1 LSLVDR
7 YSAYNKAY
15 KLGKFAP
22 QPAQK
27 PRGAAG
33 RPLSPMEKLMAELAA
48 GPRERSETEW
58 ADELNPRVK
67 PFTDAIDAST
77 LNARARSE
85 FQFENASRA
94 NKDMGSAFLGIL
106 TGGKTGAE
114 AEAYSKSEFGGSY
127 LGGQAMEMAAQN
139 LRVLTS
145 DWDERE
151 WAISG
156 DYLKAMQEI
165 PGIREEL
172 RASIEKDDVDDY
184 TRKFQYTTLLLD
196 ETYRQSQLAEQK
208 REFGIEFGEKKRVN
222 DAQLEQSAAA
232 LGVDYE
238 RAKTGRINAQTSA
251 KNAATRAAQLE
262 LNAAREARQG
272 LRDKASIRQA
282 DARIKVAQ
290 EKLALEKR
298 KASGKGSGAQKA
310 ETDLALD
317 ILTDRDAILG
327 KVNSDFPEEGR
338 VGGMTYSQAYA
349 YVKGLAD
356 AQMGSYRGKA
366 YIDKWV
372 KARLKALGL
381 GQPQKRSGR

>member
-1 LSLVDR
+1 
-7 YSAYNKAY
+7 
-15 KLGKFAP
+15 
-22 QPAQK
+22 
-27 PRGAAG
+27 
-33 RPLSPMEKLMAELAA
+33 
-48 GPRERSETEW
+48 
-58 ADELNPRVK
+58 
-67 PFTDAIDAST
+67 
-77 LNARARSE
+77 
-85 FQFENASRA
+85 
-94 NKDMGSAFLGIL
+94 
-106 TGGKTGAE
+106 
-114 AEAYSKSEFGGSY
+114 
-127 LGGQAMEMAAQN
+127 
-139 LRVLTS
+139 
-145 DWDERE
+145 
-151 WAISG
+151 
-156 DYLKAMQEI
+156 MQEI

-208 REFGIEFGEKKRVN
+208 REFGFEKQKYA
-222 DAQLEQSAAA
+222 DAKKAAA
-232 LGVDYE
+232 QA
-238 RAKTGRINAQTSA
+238 AKQEYGLDLYGEQTDRINAG
-251 KNAATRAAQLE
+251 TRAAQVE
-262 LNAAREARQG
+262 LNAAREARQAAK
-272 LRDKASIRQA
+272 DKASIRQA